1 MKGIVLEIR
10 DGVAAVLRE
19 DGVVVKSLQ
28 HCSVGDTVEVPGDHV
43 IRLRTYR
50 RAAIAAAAAVLLLT
64 GTVYGYNNI
73 IPVSQVTVETGG
85 AELSYT
91 LNRKGRVLRMEAVN
105 EEAREIVERLNAG
118 RNGSIIEKRITLTEA
133 LEQTIAQTMPLD
145 QNVASDQVTAPEFRI
160 TDVRSDSETR
170 RKALLEEAEEAV
182 LRNTPTA
189 PDTSVPAPEG
199 QHEPN
204 EQLGPDRPQ
213 APDTQHGPNAP
224 LGPDAHPEVSMQPG
238 PAEESGS
245 FTQEQPPHAEQSFE
259 ARPEEAHTDTDRPD
273 STHTDGSQPEEL
285 LHESRPEDAKPDL
298 QTAGG
303 MPEFKDTPEAGAASE
318 SGATPEA
325 REISESGETPEA
337 VQNHE
342 PGLGQQ
348 EFAPEQPA
356 DGGKIHENDSINN
369 ADTSGYVDDPGR
381 GGDPGHGDSGHDG
394 DSGHGG
400 DSGHDGDS
408 GHGGDSGGR
417 P

>member
-1 MKGIVLEIR
+1 M
-10 DGVAAVLRE
+10 AAVLRE

-91 LNRKGRVLRMEAVN
+91 LNRKGQVLRTEAVN

-118 RNGSIIEKRITLTEA
+118 RSGSIIEKRITLTEA

-145 QNVASDQVTAPEFRI
+145 HNAASDQDTAPEFRI

-182 LRNTPTA
+182 LRNTPTV
-189 PDTSVPAPEG
+189 PDTTVPAPEG

-204 EQLGPDRPQ
+204 EQLGPNRPQ
-213 APDTQHGPNAP
+213 APDMQHGPNALP
-224 LGPDAHPEVSMQPG
+224 GPDAHPEVSMQPG
-238 PAEESGS
+238 PAEDSGS
-245 FTQEQPPHAEQSFE
+245 FTQEQPPHEEQSFE
-259 ARPEEAHTDTDRPD
+259 ARPEEAHMDTDRPD
-273 STHTDGSQPEEL
+273 SPHNDGSQPDEL
-285 LHESRPEDAKPDL
+285 LHESRPEDAKPDS
-298 QTAGG
+298 QTAGET
-303 MPEFKDTPEAGAASE
+303 PESKDTPE
-318 SGATPEA
+318 SGAVPEA
-325 REISESGETPEA
+325 REISESGETPEGA
-337 VQNHE
+337 GQKHE
-342 PGLGQQ
+342 PGPGQQ
-348 EFAPEQPA
+348 TFAPEQPA
-356 DGGKIHENDSINN
+356 DGGKINENQDLPNDSINN
-369 ADTSGYVDDPGR
+369 VGTSGYVDDPGRGGDPGHVDDPGR

-400 DSGHDGDS
+400 DSG
-408 GHGGDSGGR
+408 GR

>member
-28 HCSVGDTVEVPGDHV
+28 HCSVGDTVEVPGDQV

-91 LNRKGRVLRMEAVN
+91 LNRKGQVLRTEAVN

-133 LEQTIAQTMPLD
+133 LEQTIAQTMPPD
-145 QNVASDQVTAPEFRI
+145 QDGASDQVTAPEFRI

-182 LRNTPTA
+182 LRNTPTV
-189 PDTSVPAPEG
+189 PDISVPAPEG
-199 QHEPN
+199 QPEPD
-204 EQLGPDRPQ
+204 E
-213 APDTQHGPNAP
+213 
-224 LGPDAHPEVSMQPG
+224 HPEVPMQPG
-238 PAEESGS
+238 PAEESGN
-245 FTQEQPPHAEQSFE
+245 FTQEQPPHAEKTFE

-273 STHTDGSQPEEL
+273 SPPTDGSQPDEL
-285 LHESRPEDAKPDL
+285 LHESRPEDAKPDS
-298 QTAGG
+298 QTVGET
-303 MPEFKDTPEAGAASE
+303 PESKDTPESGAA
-318 SGATPEA
+318 PEV
-325 REISESGETPEA
+325 REISESGETPEVA
-337 VQNHE
+337 EQKHE
-342 PGLGQQ
+342 PGPGQQ
-348 EFAPEQPA
+348 AFAPEQPA
-356 DGGKIHENDSINN
+356 DGGKINENQDLPDDSINN
-369 ADTSGYVDDPGR
+369 TGASGYVDGPGRGGDSSHVDDPGR

-394 DSGHGG
+394 DTTKSFHT
-400 DSGHDGDS
+400 
-408 GHGGDSGGR
+408 
-417 P
+417 